1 LLLASCFLLLVSRFS
16 FLFYRLLYRAAFLS
30 DSIFFYAFGFLNG
43 SGFLNRLGFLGRL
56 GFFLKSHITLSFAA
70 RVD

>member
-30 DSIFFYAFGFLNG
+30 DSIFFYAFGFLN
-43 SGFLNRLGFLGRL
+43 RLGFLGRL